1 MRRDD
6 EIRIRHMLDSA
17 HEATSFVQGHTRQSL
32 DVNRQLALALVIEI
46 EIIGEATNQD
56 LSLETRQAFP
66 EIPWS
71 NIIAMRNRLIHAYF
85 EIDLDRV
92 WDTVIED
99 LPPLV
104 TALEKIL
111 PSRTS

>member
-32 DVNRQLALALVIEI
+32 DVNRQLALALVREI
-46 EIIGEATNQD
+46 EIIGEATTKI
-56 LSLETRQAFP
+56 SLETRQAFP